1 MRLSVICC
9 AFASWAAGENTQNI
23 LADTIEAV
31 PLPCIQMWD
40 NELNRLI
47 PQKHCPPPPP
57 PLIKDWP
64 CFQVHDAV
72 TSSPNPNPG
81 LGANPTTLLTPNPR
95 PVTLT
100 LARCGTDPSP
110 SP

>member
-1 MRLSVICC
+1 MRLSVVICC

-31 PLPCIQMWD
+31 RPLPCIQMWD

-64 CFQVHDAV
+64 CLQVHDAV
-72 TSSPNPNPG
+72 
-81 LGANPTTLLTPNPR
+81 LT
-95 PVTLT
+95 
-100 LARCGTDPSP
+100 
-110 SP
+110 

>member
-31 PLPCIQMWD
+31 RPLPCIQMWD

-57 PLIKDWP
+57 PPP
-64 CFQVHDAV
+64 CEN
-72 TSSPNPNPG
+72 TKEGCPPPPSPPPS
-81 LGANPTTLLTPNPR
+81 PR
-95 PVTLT
+95 PPWPIISNPCWKVRDVVLT
-100 LARCGTDPSP
+100 LRTPSP
-110 SP
+110 GPG